1 MFIYYVFAVDSF
13 TNKYAYALKQWS
25 EFYLLRFAKTHSHSF
40 THSSS
45 NNVNVFNLSATG
57 TVKHC
62 QASVLRAEEASGFAL
77 HSRAKTKWKIGQR
90 KTMNR
95 KGKVA
100 FSPQRSAHMHRRIC
114 SYVHFEWHILC
125 SLSELYA
132 CKTISTGM
140 AKTFHSRL
148 LYGLFC
154 CSLLSLSD
162 SYTFVRI
169 RWIPVM
175 CVQMDEVSFEV
186 KKKKMTSC
194 SEKEKREKPE
204 QQISFDVHTECVGM
218 KNGIHRAKRTDSLL
232 KIGSGKNAHNYT
244 VVMAKTLQIHQ

>member
-40 THSSS
+40 THSSR

-62 QASVLRAEEASGFAL
+62 QASVLRADLHYTVEQKQNEKLASG
-77 HSRAKTKWKIGQR
+77 KQWIV
-90 KTMNR
+90 
-95 KGKVA
+95 KGKSL
-100 FSPQRSAHMHRRIC
+100 FLRSAQLIC
-114 SYVHFEWHILC
+114 IGAYARTFTLNDTYYALCLNYTHAKQFRLEWQRHFTRDYC
-125 SLSELYA
+125 
-132 CKTISTGM
+132 TGCFV
-140 AKTFHSRL
+140 APS
-148 LYGLFC
+148 
-154 CSLLSLSD
+154 SLSD

-186 KKKKMTSC
+186 KKKKRWQAAQ
-194 SEKEKREKPE
+194 KKGKREKPE

-232 KIGSGKNAHNYT
+232 KIGSGRNAHNYT